1 MVQDRLSVNGGGSM
15 KASVS
20 LFAAL
25 VSASSF
31 AVEIPALPQSGF
43 ADTEVSTNFV
53 FAVGGG
59 SNRSSVQ

>member
-1 MVQDRLSVNGGGSM
+1 MVQDRLSVIEGGSM
-15 KASVS
+15 KTSVC
-20 LFAAL
+20 LFAVL

-31 AVEIPALPQSGF
+31 AVELHALPQSGF

>member
-1 MVQDRLSVNGGGSM
+1 MKTSVC
-15 KASVS
+15 
-20 LFAAL
+20 LFAVL

-31 AVEIPALPQSGF
+31 AVELHALPQSGF